1 MIDLIQVM
9 HVEDDE
15 LVADVTK
22 DFFDSTKEF
31 VLVTVS
37 SPKEAVEVAK
47 TNKFDVI
54 ICDYQMPEMNG
65 IELLGIL
72 RSGPSKNVPFI
83 LFTGKIKEMSVS
95 EAVKNEI
102 FYYVPKGNEDSLDEL
117 VYVSKAAAA
126 KKKSVD
132 FPVNVLEK
140 MQLLNST
147 TLHDWRNIDSALV
160 NYIGL
165 IENSLNDQKSIKAMC
180 DKMNSIINKST
191 RLRNESKI
199 FHQVGSENEWY
210 LLKEVIPILPNDYG
224 FEIFNEI
231 PENIEIFVN
240 LSMLKTVFEILLD
253 NSHRHGQRVT
263 KINFSFIKEDERV
276 LFVYKDNGVGI
287 VPGNKSKIFTRGF
300 GSNTG
305 LGLFLGRELV
315 RMSRGDIEETGTF
328 GEGACF
334 EIIVPFW
341 RYRGRFKKQ

>member
-1 MIDLIQVM
+1 MTSLIQVM

-15 LVADVTK
+15 DVALVTR
-22 DFFDSTKEF
+22 DFFNSIKEF
-31 VLVTVS
+31 VFVTAS
-37 SPKEAVEVAK
+37 NPKEAIEIAK
-47 TNKFDVI
+47 TNNLDVI

-65 IELLGIL
+65 IELLGVL

-117 VYVSKAAAA
+117 VYIAKDAAA
-126 KKKSVD
+126 KKKSAD

-140 MQLLNST
+140 MRLLNST
-147 TLHDWRNIDSALV
+147 TLHDWRNIDTALI

-165 IENSLNDQKSIKAMC
+165 IESSLNDQKSIKAMC
-180 DKMNSIINKST
+180 DKMNSIINRNT

-199 FHQVGSENEWY
+199 FHQVGSENEWH
-210 LLKEVIPILPNDYG
+210 LLKEIIPTLPNDYD

-231 PENIEIFVN
+231 PENTEIFAN
-240 LSMLKTVFEILLD
+240 LSIFKTVFEILLD
-253 NSHRHGQRVT
+253 NSQRHGQRVT
-263 KINFSFIKEDERV
+263 KINFSFIKEDERIV
-276 LFVYKDNGVGI
+276 FIYKDNGVGI

-305 LGLFLGRELV
+305 LGLFLGRELM
-315 RMSRGDIEETGTF
+315 RMSGGDIEETGTF
-328 GEGACF
+328 GEGARF
-334 EIIVPFW
+334 EIIIPFW
-341 RYRGRFKKQ
+341 RYRCRLKKQ